1 MELGVTFMKL
11 NHIYNESCLVTLK
24 RIKDNSINTVIT
36 SPPYNMN
43 LRIRNGRYCSRQIV
57 KELTTKYDDFDD
69 NLDINEYNKFHS
81 QVLSELLR
89 VSGLVFYNIQ
99 LLTGNKRSVFKMI
112 GDYSDYLKDIII
124 WDKGHAEPSI
134 QAGVLNKRTEF
145 ILVFEKENSISRKFK
160 TAQFKRG
167 TLEDLWLIQRE
178 NNNLSSHKAIF
189 PEKFVYKILSN
200 FTNEKDIIYDP
211 FIGTGSTAIVCKKMN
226 RYFLGS
232 EINENYV
239 NVALQRLLTEK
250 LEPFN
255 IQNQSINQTTLF

>member
-1 MELGVTFMKL
+1 MRL
-11 NHIYNESCLVTLK
+11 NYIYNECCLTTLK
-24 RIKDNSINTVIT
+24 RIKDDSIDTVIT

-43 LRIRNGRYCSRQIV
+43 LRIRNGKYCSRQII
-57 KELTTKYDDFDD
+57 KELTTKYDGFTD
-69 NLDINEYNKFHS
+69 NLNIDQYYNFHS
-81 QVLSELLR
+81 KVLSELLR
-89 VSGLVFYNIQ
+89 VSKLVFYNIQ

-112 GDYSDYLKDIII
+112 GNYSNYLKDIVT

-145 ILVFEKENSISRKFK
+145 VLVFEKENSISRKFK

-167 TLEDLWLIQRE
+167 SLDDLWLIQRE
-178 NNNLSSHKAIF
+178 KSSLSSHKAIF

-211 FIGTGSTAIVCKKMN
+211 FMGTGSTAIVCKKTN
-226 RYFLGS
+226 RLFIGS
-232 EINENYV
+232 DINKNYV
-239 NVALQRLLTEK
+239 DIALQRLQTEK

-255 IQNQSINQTTLF
+255 IQSQFHTQTSLAL

>member
-1 MELGVTFMKL
+1 MKL

-24 RIKDNSINTVIT
+24 RIKDNLIDTVIT

-43 LRIRNGRYCSRQIV
+43 LRIRNGKYCSRQIV
-57 KELTTKYDDFDD
+57 KELTTKYDNFTD
-69 NLDINEYNKFHS
+69 NLDIDEYNKFHS

-89 VSGLVFYNIQ
+89 VSKLVFYNIQ

-112 GDYSDYLKDIII
+112 GEYSDYLKDIIV

-134 QAGVLNKRTEF
+134 QSGVLNKRTEF
-145 ILVFEKENSISRKFK
+145 VLVFEKENPISRKFN
-160 TAQFKRG
+160 TAQFERG
-167 TLEDLWLIQRE
+167 SIDDLWLIQRE
-178 NNNLSSHKAIF
+178 NAKLSSHKAIF
-189 PEKFVYKILSN
+189 PERFVYKILSN

-239 NVALQRLLTEK
+239 NVALQRLHTEK

>member
-1 MELGVTFMKL
+1 MIKQGNCLEL
-11 NHIYNESCLVTLK
+11 LK
-24 RIKDNSINTVIT
+24 ELDDDSIDLTIT

-43 LRIRNGRYCSRQIV
+43 LRIRNGKYCSRQIV
-57 KELTTKYDDFDD
+57 KELTTKYDNFTD
-69 NLDINEYNKFHS
+69 NLDIDEYNKFHS

-89 VSGLVFYNIQ
+89 VSKLVFYNIQ

-112 GDYSDYLKDIII
+112 GDYSDYLKDIIV

-134 QAGVLNKRTEF
+134 QSGVLNKRTEF
-145 ILVFEKENSISRKFK
+145 VLVFEKENPISRKFK
-160 TAQFKRG
+160 TAQFKKG
-167 TLEDLWLIQRE
+167 NLDDLWLIQRDKLK
-178 NNNLSSHKAIF
+178 LSSHKAIF

-211 FIGTGSTAIVCKKMN
+211 FMGTGSTAIVCKKMN

-232 EINENYV
+232 EINKNYV
-239 NVALQRLLTEK
+239 NVALQRLHTER

>member
-1 MELGVTFMKL
+1 MKL

-24 RIKDNSINTVIT
+24 RIKDNLIDTVIT

-43 LRIRNGRYCSRQIV
+43 LRIRNGKYCSRQIV
-57 KELTTKYDDFDD
+57 KELTTKYDNFTD
-69 NLDINEYNKFHS
+69 NLDIDEYNKFHS

-89 VSGLVFYNIQ
+89 VSKLVFYNIQ

-112 GDYSDYLKDIII
+112 GDYSDYLKDIIV

-134 QAGVLNKRTEF
+134 QSGVLNKRTEF
-145 ILVFEKENSISRKFK
+145 VLVFEKENPISMKFN

-167 TLEDLWLIQRE
+167 SIDDLWLIQRE
-178 NNNLSSHKAIF
+178 NSRLSSHKAIF
-189 PEKFVYKILSN
+189 PERFVYKILSN

-239 NVALQRLLTEK
+239 NVALQRLHTEK